1 MKATLFLLA
10 AASASALAGTPAL
23 APAHLESCAPPSA
36 WDFRLSPYG
45 WLTGLDGTT
54 TIGPESIA
62 VDSSFSDIFEVLD
75 MAAALE
81 FEARHGAWGFLV
93 DGFYAK
99 LSASGSGPLGQPA
112 EVEFQQFIGDFNL
125 LYRVQDGPSGFLDLY
140 AGARFNSLSVDL
152 TRYPLFGP
160 AVTRSADVDWLDPLV
175 GLRGQ
180 LNLNPQWFLA
190 LKGDVGGFDVSSQL
204 TWMAQA
210 TLGYQFTETFS
221 TELGYRYLDTD
232 YQADIFGYDVAQSGL
247 LVAFNWRF

>member
-1 MKATLFLLA
+1 MKTTLFLLA
-10 AASASALAGTPAL
+10 AATATALAGPPAAEPARL
-23 APAHLESCAPPSA
+23 DAPAAPSA

-45 WLTGLDGTT
+45 WLTGLDGTMT
-54 TIGPESIA
+54 LGPESIA

-81 FEARHGAWGFLV
+81 FEARTGAWGFLV

-125 LYRVQDGPSGFLDLY
+125 LYRVEDSAAGFLDLY
-140 AGARFNSLSVDL
+140 AGARLNSLSVDL

-160 AVTRSADVDWLDPLV
+160 AVTRAADVDWLDPLV

-180 LNLNPQWFLA
+180 LNLSPRWFLA
-190 LKGDVGGFDVSSQL
+190 GKGDIGGFDVSSQL
-204 TWMAQA
+204 TWMVQA
-210 TLGYQFTETFS
+210 TVGYQFSETFS

-232 YQADIFGYDVAQSGL
+232 YQADTFGQDIAQGGL